1 MPMFPSY
8 RNESTDLYCKSID
21 WFLYVGNT
29 GMKKAKKCSAVSV
42 NFLSNPRHCIFVLS
56 IIWYYDQLYKICLR
70 EILGRF
76 MARPII

>member
-29 GMKKAKKCSAVSV
+29 GMKKAKKCSAIVS
-42 NFLSNPRHCIFVLS
+42 IFYQIHVIVSLYWVLFGIMINS
-56 IIWYYDQLYKICLR
+56 TKYV
-70 EILGRF
+70 
-76 MARPII
+76 